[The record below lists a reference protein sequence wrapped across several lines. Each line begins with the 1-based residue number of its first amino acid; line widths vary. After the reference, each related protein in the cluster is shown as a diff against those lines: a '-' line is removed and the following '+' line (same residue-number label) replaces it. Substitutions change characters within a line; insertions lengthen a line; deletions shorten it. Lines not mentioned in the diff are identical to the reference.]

1 MLTVQP
7 GNSHLRILQMRQL
20 TPEGQKIINDIAR
33 RYNFSPDAVFSMLQS
48 VINGNGSMAQFNHP
62 EFGGSGQWMRGGMI
76 MLGDMFNNSL
86 KNSVGGLCQELA
98 NLIANQPGLVQSGS
112 FQSQHQGTQEQNKY
126 GGSYSDTGG
135 QQQQNSSG
143 PVGPVS
149 LFVPPPPGSSGNW
162 WPAGLQ
168 FPTSTGSQNN
178 VRYAYFASIRRL
190 AIEVNGHV
198 TLYDTLDHQ
207 IGGFSQQQSVGGS
220 ITFGS
225 QYGLVDVS
233 TLPIISID
241 NVPVPSKDQSQPA
254 SSFQASFVNAQA
266 ANKEADTFAAIE
278 KLANLKDKG
287 ILTDAEYNAKKAELL
302 ARL

>member
-1 MLTVQP
+1 MK
-7 GNSHLRILQMRQL
+7 QL
-20 TPEGQKIINDIAR
+20 TPEGQQIINNIAQ

-76 MLGDMFNNSL
+76 MLGDMFNNNL

-98 NLIANQPGLVQSGS
+98 NLIANQPGLIQSGS
-112 FQSQHQGTQEQNKY
+112 FQSQHQGTQQQGNY
-126 GGSYSDTGG
+126 GGN

-149 LFVPPPPGSSGNW
+149 LFVPPPAGSSGNW

-168 FPTSTGSQNN
+168 FPNSTGAQNN
-178 VRYAYFASIRRL
+178 VRYAYFATIRRL
-190 AIEVNGHV
+190 AIEVNGQV

-220 ITFGS
+220 ITFTS
-225 QYGLVDVS
+225 QYGLVDVK

-241 NVPVPSKDQSQPA
+241 NVPVQTPVQSQPA
-254 SSFQASFVNAQA
+254 PSFQPGFVDTQVTSQ
-266 ANKEADTFAAIE
+266 EADIFGAIE

-287 ILTDAEYNAKKAELL
+287 ILTDAEYSAKKAELL

>member
-1 MLTVQP
+1 MK
-7 GNSHLRILQMRQL
+7 QL
-20 TPEGQKIINDIAR
+20 TPEGQQIINNIAQ

-62 EFGGSGQWMRGGMI
+62 EFGGSGQWMKGGMI
-76 MLGDMFNNSL
+76 MLGDMFNNGL
-86 KNSVGGLCQELA
+86 KNSVGGLCQELS
-98 NLIANQPGLVQSGS
+98 NLIANQPGLIQSGS
-112 FQSQHQGTQEQNKY
+112 FQSQHQGAQQQSNY
-126 GGSYSDTGG
+126 GVSHSHNGG
-135 QQQQNSSG
+135 QQQNSSG
-143 PVGPVS
+143 PTGAVS
-149 LFVPPPPGSSGNW
+149 LFVPPPAGSSGNW

-168 FPTSTGSQNN
+168 FPNSTGSQNN
-178 VRYAYFASIRRL
+178 VRYAYFATIRRL

-220 ITFGS
+220 ITFTS
-225 QYGLVDVS
+225 QYGLVDVK

-241 NVPVPSKDQSQPA
+241 NVPVQTPDQSQPA
-254 SSFQASFVNAQA
+254 PSFQPSPVNTQV
-266 ANKEADTFAAIE
+266 ANQEADIFGAIE

-287 ILTDAEYNAKKAELL
+287 ILTDAEYIAKKAELL

>member
-1 MLTVQP
+1 MQ
-7 GNSHLRILQMRQL
+7 QL
-20 TPEGQKIINDIAR
+20 SPQGQQIINNIAQ

-48 VINGNGSMAQFNHP
+48 VIRGNGSMAQFNHP

-76 MLGDMFNNSL
+76 MLGDMFNNGL
-86 KNSVGGLCQELA
+86 KNSVGNLCQELA
-98 NLIANQPGLVQSGS
+98 NLIANQPDLIQSGS
-112 FQSQHQGTQEQNKY
+112 FQSQSQGSQQQSNYSGNQN
-126 GGSYSDTGG
+126 
-135 QQQQNSSG
+135 QQQNNSSATSA
-143 PVGPVS
+143 VS
-149 LFVPPPPGSSGNW
+149 LFVPPPAGSSGNW

-168 FPTSTGSQNN
+168 FPNSTGAQNN
-178 VRYAYFASIRRL
+178 VRYAYFATIRRL

-220 ITFGS
+220 ITFTS

-241 NVPVPSKDQSQPA
+241 NVPVQTPIQPTTLQTSPINTGA
-254 SSFQASFVNAQA
+254 VNQ
-266 ANKEADTFAAIE
+266 EADIFAAIE
-278 KLANLKDKG
+278 KLAALKDKG
-287 ILTDAEYNAKKAELL
+287 ILTDTEYSTKKAELL

>member
-1 MLTVQP
+1 MK
-7 GNSHLRILQMRQL
+7 QL
-20 TPEGQKIINDIAR
+20 TPEGRQIINNIAQ
-33 RYNFSPDAVFSMLQS
+33 RYNFSPDAVFSMLLS

-62 EFGGSGQWMRGGMI
+62 EFGGSGQWMKGGMI

-86 KNSVGGLCQELA
+86 KNSVGGLCQELS
-98 NLIANQPGLVQSGS
+98 NLIANQPGLIQSGS
-112 FQSQHQGTQEQNKY
+112 FQSQHQGTQQQSNY
-126 GGSYSDTGG
+126 GGGN

-143 PVGPVS
+143 PTGPVS
-149 LFVPPPPGSSGNW
+149 LFVPPPAGNSGNW

-178 VRYAYFASIRRL
+178 VRYAYFATIRRL

-220 ITFGS
+220 ITFTS
-225 QYGLVDVS
+225 QYGLVDVN

-241 NVPVPSKDQSQPA
+241 NVPVQKPAQSQPA
-254 SSFQASFVNAQA
+254 PSSIQPTPVNAPVASQ
-266 ANKEADTFAAIE
+266 EADIFEAIE

-287 ILTDAEYNAKKAELL
+287 ILTDTEYSAKKAELL